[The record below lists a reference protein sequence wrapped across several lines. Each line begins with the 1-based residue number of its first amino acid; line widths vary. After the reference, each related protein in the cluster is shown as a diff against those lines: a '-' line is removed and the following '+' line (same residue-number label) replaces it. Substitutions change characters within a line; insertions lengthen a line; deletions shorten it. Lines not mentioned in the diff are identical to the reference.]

1 MITLKKPLLFKSS
14 LVFSGD
20 FCFSGNF
27 FALFSYFIKSN
38 FILGGVF
45 ILKTAFLPL
54 SKSEPN
60 KTYKILS
67 INCKGQIKRR
77 LFDLGIIPGTF
88 IKNIQN
94 SPLGDP
100 TAFLV
105 RGTVIAIRKE
115 DTKKIVVESI

>member
-1 MITLKKPLLFKSS
+1 MEGF
-14 LVFSGD
+14 
-20 FCFSGNF
+20 
-27 FALFSYFIKSN
+27 Y
-38 FILGGVF
+38 
-45 ILKTAFLPL
+45 ILKATLLPL
-54 SKSEPN
+54 SKSVPN

-67 INCKGQIKRR
+67 INCKGHTKRR
-77 LFDLGIIPGTF
+77 LLDLGIIPGTF
-88 IKNIQN
+88 IKNIQS